1 MGTDTFE
8 SNVKKTAEAKNIV
21 AYKEYFEG
29 TSKYFDQIN
38 TMQLNQLKNRK
49 KMLAKLGGDVNKG
62 HFKDIYQKFKQQNET
77 NTKKNSNEKKDD
89 NVNINDNNK
98 QENND
103 EEIDLAFYSKERD
116 NFKNLKEAVETLI
129 KESKDKQVTTI
140 LKKLLAEI
148 TPIIKVKGE
157 ILKSFGLNTRHEELL
172 NRYTQLKN
180 ISESDDYD
188 KSVLDSLLN
197 KKSNSNNNEKLDH
210 EKSDN
215 DNSEDLDGYDSE
227 DSNDEFEDSYNELY
241 SEEDDEYENSDDEY
255 EGLDGEFNFD
265 DEDEDEDDSED
276 SNDKFK
282 DSEMV
287 KILRSKEQNDEK
299 DIKLMENNTKT
310 NDTNVNNNNDNK
322 INNEI
327 DESQYEYELRRTD
340 YINEIEAKLMNAAG
354 IINAIIESQEL
365 QKKQNKQKKKIE
377 ENKKKREKIAKANKK
392 LDDKIPINKDIC
404 VFLLK
409 LLRTKETSINTK
421 AIKDIMMI
429 NKMVEM
435 ADFEGYSEKN
445 NDNTYEYE
453 KIMLETMFEDNSIY
467 KSKDKDK
474 NKDDASIL
482 ARFLFRLYYVVSH
495 NARVDTIK
503 DTKRQGPTELTSDD
517 FCTSYKEICVG
528 VEQGK
533 FVNALEK
540 LSDMVDKEITKQNS
554 NKKLYDTIK
563 KYLNELKNPEAKTH
577 IDEAI
582 GEINRSC
589 DNKLLKE
596 QINIKSNIFK
606 KDEYFKIDKTIYNSE
621 KYEEK
626 IANKLANDNLKKETS
641 NETKETTANNNT
653 TTNPA

>member
-49 KMLAKLGGDVNKG
+49 KMLAKLGGNIKNSNIDTQYEKL
-62 HFKDIYQKFKQQNET
+62 KQK
-77 NTKKNSNEKKDD
+77 TKKNSKEKKDD
-89 NVNINDNNK
+89 NININDNNK

-103 EEIDLAFYSKERD
+103 EEIDLTFYSKERD

-188 KSVLDSLLN
+188 ESDLDSLLN
-197 KKSNSNNNEKLDH
+197 KKSNSNNNEKLNH
-210 EKSDN
+210 GKSDN

-227 DSNDEFEDSYNELY
+227 DSNDEFEDFYNELY
-241 SEEDDEYENSDDEY
+241 SEEDDESENSDDEY

-265 DEDEDEDDSED
+265 DEDEDGSED
-276 SNDKFK
+276 SNDEFK
-282 DSEMV
+282 DSEMI

-340 YINEIEAKLMNAAG
+340 YINEIETKLMNAAG

-365 QKKQNKQKKKIE
+365 QKNKMDKRKKLKKI
-377 ENKKKREKIAKANKK
+377 KKREK
-392 LDDKIPINKDIC
+392 
-404 VFLLK
+404 
-409 LLRTKETSINTK
+409 R
-421 AIKDIMMI
+421 
-429 NKMVEM
+429 
-435 ADFEGYSEKN
+435 
-445 NDNTYEYE
+445 
-453 KIMLETMFEDNSIY
+453 
-467 KSKDKDK
+467 
-474 NKDDASIL
+474 
-482 ARFLFRLYYVVSH
+482 
-495 NARVDTIK
+495 
-503 DTKRQGPTELTSDD
+503 
-517 FCTSYKEICVG
+517 
-528 VEQGK
+528 
-533 FVNALEK
+533 
-540 LSDMVDKEITKQNS
+540 
-554 NKKLYDTIK
+554 
-563 KYLNELKNPEAKTH
+563 
-577 IDEAI
+577 
-582 GEINRSC
+582 
-589 DNKLLKE
+589 
-596 QINIKSNIFK
+596 
-606 KDEYFKIDKTIYNSE
+606 
-621 KYEEK
+621 
-626 IANKLANDNLKKETS
+626 
-641 NETKETTANNNT
+641 
-653 TTNPA
+653 

>member
-77 NTKKNSNEKKDD
+77 NTKKNSKEKKDD
-89 NVNINDNNK
+89 NININDNSK

-103 EEIDLAFYSKERD
+103 EEIDLAFYSEKRD
-116 NFKNLKEAVETLI
+116 NFQNLKEAVETLI

-188 KSVLDSLLN
+188 KSDLHSLLN

-241 SEEDDEYENSDDEY
+241 SEEDDESENSDDEY

-265 DEDEDEDDSED
+265 DEDEDGSED
-276 SNDKFK
+276 SNDEFK

-310 NDTNVNNNNDNK
+310 NDTNVNNNNNNK

-365 QKKQNKQKKKIE
+365 QKKKIEEAKKNEKKVKKIE
-377 ENKKKREKIAKANKK
+377 KTNDK

-435 ADFEGYSEKN
+435 ADFERYSEKN

-453 KIMLETMFEDNSIY
+453 KIMLETMFEDSSIY

-495 NARVDTIK
+495 NARVGTIK
-503 DTKRQGPTELTSDD
+503 DTNRQGPTELTSDD

-540 LSDMVDKEITKQNS
+540 LSDMVDKETKQNS

-582 GEINRSC
+582 SEINRSC

-596 QINIKSNIFK
+596 HINTQSNIFK

-626 IANKLANDNLKKETS
+626 IANKPANDNLKKETS
-641 NETKETTANNNT
+641 NENKETTANNNT
-653 TTNPA
+653 TNPA

>member
-49 KMLAKLGGDVNKG
+49 KMLAKLGDNIEDKKIIEQYAEFKG
-62 HFKDIYQKFKQQNET
+62 
-77 NTKKNSNEKKDD
+77 KKDD
-89 NVNINDNNK
+89 NININDNNK

-103 EEIDLAFYSKERD
+103 EEIDLTFYSKERD

-197 KKSNSNNNEKLDH
+197 KKSNSNNN
-210 EKSDN
+210 
-215 DNSEDLDGYDSE
+215 DS
-227 DSNDEFEDSYNELY
+227 
-241 SEEDDEYENSDDEY
+241 ENSDDE
-255 EGLDGEFNFD
+255 ESEDLDNELSS
-265 DEDEDEDDSED
+265 EDEDDSED
-276 SNDKFK
+276 SNDEFEG
-282 DSEMV
+282 SEMV
-287 KILRSKEQNDEK
+287 KILSSKEQNDEK

-365 QKKQNKQKKKIE
+365 QKKTKWTKENNRKSQKKW
-377 ENKKKREKIAKANKK
+377 KKGKK
-392 LDDKIPINKDIC
+392 D
-404 VFLLK
+404 
-409 LLRTKETSINTK
+409 R
-421 AIKDIMMI
+421 
-429 NKMVEM
+429 
-435 ADFEGYSEKN
+435 KN
-445 NDNTYEYE
+445 QWQTWW
-453 KIMLETMFEDNSIY
+453 
-467 KSKDKDK
+467 
-474 NKDDASIL
+474 
-482 ARFLFRLYYVVSH
+482 
-495 NARVDTIK
+495 
-503 DTKRQGPTELTSDD
+503 
-517 FCTSYKEICVG
+517 
-528 VEQGK
+528 
-533 FVNALEK
+533 
-540 LSDMVDKEITKQNS
+540 QNS
-554 NKKLYDTIK
+554 NKQRHMRIFIK
-563 KYLNELKNPEAKTH
+563 IIKNK
-577 IDEAI
+577 
-582 GEINRSC
+582 R
-589 DNKLLKE
+589 NKHKH
-596 QINIKSNIFK
+596 KSNK
-606 KDEYFKIDKTIYNSE
+606 RYYDDK
-621 KYEEK
+621 
-626 IANKLANDNLKKETS
+626 
-641 NETKETTANNNT
+641 
-653 TTNPA
+653 

>member
-49 KMLAKLGGDVNKG
+49 KMLAKLGDNIKDKKIIEQYAE
-62 HFKDIYQKFKQQNET
+62 FK
-77 NTKKNSNEKKDD
+77 EKKDD
-89 NVNINDNNK
+89 NININDNNK

-103 EEIDLAFYSKERD
+103 EEIDLTFYSKERD

-188 KSVLDSLLN
+188 ESDLDSLLN

-215 DNSEDLDGYDSE
+215 DNSEDLDGYDSGNSDDEESE
-227 DSNDEFEDSYNELY
+227 DLDNELSSEDEDEYDNNNSEGSDDELY
-241 SEEDDEYENSDDEY
+241 SEDDDDFENFDGESDNSDNEY
-255 EGLDGEFNFD
+255 GYN
-265 DEDEDEDDSED
+265 
-276 SNDKFK
+276 
-282 DSEMV
+282 MV
-287 KILRSKEQNDEK
+287 KILSSKEQNDEK

-365 QKKQNKQKKKIE
+365 QKKQNGQKKKIE
-377 ENKKKREKIAKANKK
+377 KAKKNEKKVKKIEKTNDK

-429 NKMVEM
+429 NKIVEM
-435 ADFEGYSEKN
+435 ADFEGYREKN
-445 NDNTYEYE
+445 ENNADEYE
-453 KIMLETMFEDNSIY
+453 KIMLETMFEDSSIY
-467 KSKDKDK
+467 KTKDKDKDK
-474 NKDDASIL
+474 NKDDASTL

-495 NARVDTIK
+495 NARVGTIK
-503 DTKRQGPTELTSDD
+503 ETNRQGPKKLTSDD

-540 LSDMVDKEITKQNS
+540 LSDMVDKEMTKQNS

-582 GEINRSC
+582 SEINRSC

-596 QINIKSNIFK
+596 HINTKSNIFK

-626 IANKLANDNLKKETS
+626 IANKPANDNLKKETS
-641 NETKETTANNNT
+641 NENKETTANNNT
-653 TTNPA
+653 TNPA